1 MPDYIFIEQQLLT
14 FLTREQVSTNETVL
28 INHGQDES
36 YHTPA
41 LPNIVVFP
49 YTKEDVSNILKLAN
63 TYQVPVIPFGAAS
76 NLEGQIIPYEGGI
89 SIDFNEMNNIVSIE
103 PENLLVTVQ
112 PGVRRLQLNQAL
124 KKHGLFFPVDPGADA
139 TLGGMAATN
148 SSGTTAVKYGAM
160 REQVLDLEVVTAN
173 GEIIHTGSKAAKSSS
188 GLGLNGLF
196 VGSEGTLG
204 CITEL
209 TLRLYSIP
217 EFEVAG
223 RAVFPSVHDAVQA
236 VIGLKQGGIPIGR
249 VELVDAHA
257 VKVANAYNDTNY
269 KEAPTL
275 FLEFHGNEAGLAQ
288 DVAFATDIMNDFNCL
303 EIEFEQDTAARNK
316 LWTTRHSLAY
326 AFTHQSP
333 GKKMISTDVCLPVS
347 ELAESIE
354 FAREKVQAYQL
365 DAGILGHVGDGNFH
379 TTIMVDVNDED
390 EFSRAKQYSDELVQ
404 YAIAHGGTCTGEHGV
419 GVGKKRYQQQQ
430 HGAALDVMRAI
441 KNALDP
447 NGIMNPGKM
456 L

>member
-1 MPDYIFIEQQLLT
+1 MQNYQLIEQELLK
-14 FLTREQVSTNETVL
+14 LLKPEQISTNETVR

-36 YHTPA
+36 YHDPA
-41 LPNIVVFP
+41 LPDIVVFP
-49 YTKEDVSNILKLAN
+49 YTNEDVSNILKLAN
-63 TYQVPVIPFGAAS
+63 TYKVPVIPFGAAS

-89 SIDFNEMNNIVSIE
+89 TIDFNEMNNIISIE
-103 PENLLVTVQ
+103 PENLLVTVE
-112 PGVRRLQLNQAL
+112 PGVRRLQLNKAL

-173 GEIIHTGSKAAKSSS
+173 GDIIHTGTKAAKSSS

-204 CITEL
+204 CITQL

-217 EFEVAG
+217 EYEVAG

-236 VIGLKQGGIPIGR
+236 VIGLKQSGIPIGR
-249 VELVDAHA
+249 VELVDAHS
-257 VKVANAYNDTNY
+257 VMVANAYNDTDY

-275 FLEFHGNEAGLAQ
+275 FLEFHGNEAGLEQ
-288 DVAFATDIMNDFNCL
+288 DVVFATDIMNDFNCL
-303 EIEFEQDTAARNK
+303 EIEFEKDTAARNK

-326 AFTHQSP
+326 AYTHHSP
-333 GKKMISTDVCLPVS
+333 GKKMLSTDVCVPVS
-347 ELAESIE
+347 KLAASIE
-354 FAREKVQAYQL
+354 FASKKIKEYHL

-379 TTIMVDVNDED
+379 TTIMIDKQNEA
-390 EFSRAKQYSDELVQ
+390 EFSRAKEYCDLLVQ
-404 YAIAHGGTCTGEHGV
+404 HAIAQGGTCTGEHGV
-419 GVGKKRYQQQQ
+419 GVGKRRYQKQQ
-430 HGAALDVMRAI
+430 HGQAFEVMRAI
-441 KNALDP
+441 KDALDP
-447 NGIMNPGKM
+447 NGILNPGK
-456 L
+456 LL